1 MRLMINKSMKN
12 IYIIGLLWACSGLAV
27 AETATQQPAEQP
39 VRTASNPNAIRIVT
53 RPEIMGL
60 WGMEIPN
67 NKKCVEYYNFRNSND
82 VVIKSGQEWSY
93 GLYEY
98 QPSDDPKEQLAA
110 LVMQIKFDNNK
121 VDCSG
126 QKQDQTGDVSQYF
139 VQWKNDH
146 TINFCSTAKGE
157 QCFATLRRVLP

>member
-12 IYIIGLLWACSGLAV
+12 IYIMGLLLACSGFAM
-27 AETATQQPAEQP
+27 AETVTQQPTEQP
-39 VRTASNPNAIRIVT
+39 VRTASNPNAIRI
-53 RPEIMGL
+53 
-60 WGMEIPN
+60 
-67 NKKCVEYYNFRNSND
+67 ND
-82 VVIKSGQEWSY
+82 VVIKSGEEWSY
-93 GLYEY
+93 GIYEY
-98 QPSDDPKEQLAA
+98 QPSDDPKEQLSA

-126 QKQDQTGDVSQYF
+126 QQQDQTGDVSQYF

-157 QCFATLRRVLP
+157 QCFATLRRMLP

>member
-1 MRLMINKSMKN
+1 MTNE
-12 IYIIGLLWACSGLAV
+12 IILSICIPTYNR
-27 AETATQQPAEQP
+27 AEILDQTLQKLF
-39 VRTASNPNAIRIVT
+39 SNP
-53 RPEIMGL
+53 E
-60 WGMEIPN
+60 
-67 NKKCVEYYNFRNSND
+67 
-82 VVIKSGQEWSY
+82 
-93 GLYEY
+93 
-98 QPSDDPKEQLAA
+98 
-110 LVMQIKFDNNK
+110 FDNNK